1 MKKFVLDTSALFSLI
16 EEEAGK
22 ERVAQ
27 ILRKEEFIL
36 PFVTL
41 LEVHYITQQEQGLS
55 EADRRYAILKQSNV
69 LWSFDEPTL
78 LTAARLKAQNRISFA
93 DSMIAAVAIQNH
105 AILVHKDPEYE
116 ALNDQLEMEALP
128 YKIKHD

>member
-27 ILRKEEFIL
+27 ILQKEEFIL

-41 LEVHYITQQEQGLS
+41 LEIHYITQQEQGLP
-55 EADRRYAILKQSNV
+55 EADRRYAVLKQSNV

-78 LTAARLKAQNRISFA
+78 LTAARLKAKNHISIA

-105 AILVHKDPEYE
+105 ATLVHKDPEYE
-116 ALNDQLEMEALP
+116 RLSEELELEALP
-128 YKIKHD
+128 YK

>member
-1 MKKFVLDTSALFSLI
+1 MKKFVLDTSALFSLV
-16 EEEAGK
+16 EDEAGK

-27 ILRKEEFIL
+27 ILQKEDFIL

-41 LEVHYITQQEQGLS
+41 LEVHYITEQEQGLP
-55 EADRRYAILKQSNV
+55 EADRRYAVLKQSNV

-78 LTAARLKAQNRISFA
+78 LTAARLKAQKHISLT
-93 DSMIAAVAIQNH
+93 DSMIAAVAIQNN

-116 ALNDQLEMEALP
+116 SLIGELELETLP
-128 YKIKHD
+128 YK

>member
-22 ERVAQ
+22 DRVAA
-27 ILRKEEFIL
+27 ILQKEEFIL

-41 LEVHYITQQEQGLS
+41 LEIHYITQQEQGLP
-55 EADRRYAILKQSNV
+55 EADRRYAILKQTNV

-78 LTAARLKAQNRISFA
+78 LTAARLKTENGISLA
-93 DSMIAAVAIQNH
+93 DSMIAAVAIQEQ
-105 AILVHKDPEYE
+105 ATLVHKDPEYE
-116 ALNDQLEMEALP
+116 CLKNQVEMETLP
-128 YKIKHD
+128 YK

>member
-1 MKKFVLDTSALFSLI
+1 MKKFVLDTSALFSLV
-16 EEEAGK
+16 EDEAGK

-27 ILRKEEFIL
+27 ILQKEEFIL
-36 PFVTL
+36 PFITL
-41 LEVHYITQQEQGLS
+41 LEIHYITQQEQGLP

-78 LTAARLKAQNRISFA
+78 LTAARLKAENHISMA
-93 DSMIAAVAIQNH
+93 DSMIAAIAIQNN

-116 ALNDQLEMEALP
+116 GLIGELEIETLP
-128 YKIKHD
+128 YK

>member
-27 ILRKEEFIL
+27 ILQKEEFIF

-41 LEVHYITQQEQGLS
+41 LEIHYITQQEQGLP
-55 EADRRYAILKQSNV
+55 EADRRYAVLKQSNV

-78 LTAARLKAQNRISFA
+78 LTAARLKAKNHISFA

-105 AILVHKDPEYE
+105 ATLVHKDPEYE
-116 ALNDQLEMEALP
+116 RLSEELELEALP
-128 YKIKHD
+128 YK